1 LFGSR
6 HFVRRFHVQLDKDLL
21 YVVNADCVGVG
32 ELLAVHSGQGTL
44 SRRQTD
50 PVTLE
55 RVERVAG
62 QLGVKTIRTWESI
75 ISGGSSDHAE
85 WVNRGY
91 RQAISILR
99 ENYRPIS
106 LPARIFAALL
116 RIPDANQLDIGHIHT
131 PADTIEA
138 IRPQILE
145 ETAALAEA
153 YVRDIDQEWG
163 EVASH

>member
-1 LFGSR
+1 M
-6 HFVRRFHVQLDKDLL
+6 
-21 YVVNADCVGVG
+21 
-32 ELLAVHSGQGTL
+32 
-44 SRRQTD
+44 
-50 PVTLE
+50 
-55 RVERVAG
+55 
-62 QLGVKTIRTWESI
+62 
-75 ISGGSSDHAE
+75 
-85 WVNRGY
+85 
-91 RQAISILR
+91 R